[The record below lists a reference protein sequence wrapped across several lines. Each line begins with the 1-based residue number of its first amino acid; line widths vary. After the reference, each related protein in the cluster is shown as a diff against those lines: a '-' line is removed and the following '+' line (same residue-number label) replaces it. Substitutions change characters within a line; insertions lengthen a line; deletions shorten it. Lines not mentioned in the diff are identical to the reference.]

1 MVHSKRDF
9 SLQKSNFHTWAAA
22 FRWDLDFK
30 LSNVDPVRMST
41 EAVPYQK
48 SWGGVADPV
57 AQEDKD
63 NESENS

>member
-1 MVHSKRDF
+1 MVYSKRD
-9 SLQKSNFHTWAAA
+9 SALQESNFHTWPSA

-41 EAVPYQK
+41 EAVPCWNCQ
-48 SWGGVADPV
+48 GGVPNPV

-63 NESENS
+63 KESENS